1 MSTDQLAVAQPTKKP
16 ITFGSKGVELA
27 TFEDAFR
34 FSSCVALSGFAP
46 KGMEKPEAIL
56 VAVQLGLEIGLTPMA
71 AMQNIG
77 VINGRPGIYGDAALA
92 LVRASGLLE
101 SYQQSYRGDGE
112 KLTAVVTVKRKGDPV
127 EITSEFGVADA
138 RAAGLWGKAGPWTAY
153 PRRMLLFR
161 ARGFALRD
169 AFGDVLKGLRT
180 TEELADMLPEK
191 NVAPIRDAKV
201 PVAHGCVPFDFGQ
214 PAGASAEAAE
224 NVPAT
229 AEQIAAESQAQD
241 AQGNAVD
248 AQATEPALAPA
259 DDTLSPSEKLVK
271 IAAQADIEFGAVE
284 SWAKARK
291 LNASKDSD
299 ATKII
304 NAWPTVRASL
314 KAGGAQ

>member
-34 FSSCVALSGFAP
+34 FSNCVALSGFAP

-101 SYQQSYRGDGE
+101 SYQQSYRGDGD

-138 RAAGLWGKAGPWTAY
+138 KAANLWGKAGPWSAY

-180 TEELADMLPEK
+180 TEELADMPTEK
-191 NVAPIRDAKV
+191 NVTPIREAKV
-201 PVAHGCVPFDFGQ
+201 PVASGDVPFDFGQ
-214 PAGASAEAAE
+214 PESAEPQGQSASPAGADKESA
-224 NVPAT
+224 
-229 AEQIAAESQAQD
+229 
-241 AQGNAVD
+241 
-248 AQATEPALAPA
+248 APA
-259 DDTLSPSEKLVK
+259 PASDTLSPSEKLVQL
-271 IAAQADIEFGAVE
+271 AAQAGVPFEAVE
-284 SWAKARK
+284 AWAKARH

-299 ATKII
+299 AAKIV
-304 NAWPTVRASL
+304 NAWPTVSAAL
-314 KAGGAQ
+314 KAQQGGAK

>member
-1 MSTDQLAVAQPTKKP
+1 MSSEALAVAQPLKRP
-16 ITFGSKGVELA
+16 IAFGSKGVELA

-34 FSSCVALSGFAP
+34 FSNCVALSGFAP

-101 SYQQSYRGDGE
+101 SYQQSYRGDGD

-138 RAAGLWGKAGPWTAY
+138 KAANLWGKAGPWSAY

-161 ARGFALRD
+161 ARGYALRD

-180 TEELADMLPEK
+180 TEELADIPPEK
-191 NVAPIRDAKV
+191 NVTPIREAKV
-201 PVAHGCVPFDFGQ
+201 PAATDDVPLNFGVLPPAPAGSASQEPQQSEPAPSSEPEQQ
-214 PAGASAEAAE
+214 PAQ
-224 NVPAT
+224 PAK
-229 AEQIAAESQAQD
+229 QAD
-241 AQGNAVD
+241 
-248 AQATEPALAPA
+248 APA
-259 DDTLSPSEKLVK
+259 ADAALSPSEKLVQL
-271 IAAQADIEFGAVE
+271 AAQAGVPFEAVE
-284 SWAKARK
+284 AWAKARH

-299 ATKII
+299 AAKIC
-304 NAWPTVRASL
+304 NAWPTVSASL
-314 KAGGAQ
+314 KAQQGGAK

>member
-1 MSTDQLAVAQPTKKP
+1 MSSEALAVAQPLKKP
-16 ITFGSKGVELA
+16 IAFGSKGVELA

-34 FSSCVALSGFAP
+34 FSNCVALSGFAP

-101 SYQQSYRGDGE
+101 SYQQSYRGDGD

-138 RAAGLWGKAGPWTAY
+138 KAANLWGKAGPWSAY

-161 ARGFALRD
+161 ARGYALRD

-180 TEELADMLPEK
+180 TEELADIPPEK
-191 NVAPIRDAKV
+191 NVTPIREAKV
-201 PVAHGCVPFDFGQ
+201 PAATDDVPLNFGVL
-214 PAGASAEAAE
+214 P
-224 NVPAT
+224 P
-229 AEQIAAESQAQD
+229 
-241 AQGNAVD
+241 
-248 AQATEPALAPA
+248 APA
-259 DDTLSPSEKLVK
+259 DSATQEPKQSEPAPRSEPEQQPAQPAKQADAPAADAALSPSEKLVQL
-271 IAAQADIEFGAVE
+271 AAQAGVPFEAVE
-284 SWAKARK
+284 AWAKARH

-299 ATKII
+299 AAKIC
-304 NAWPTVRASL
+304 NAWPTVSASL
-314 KAGGAQ
+314 KAQQGGAK

>member
-1 MSTDQLAVAQPTKKP
+1 MSSEALAVAQPLKKP
-16 ITFGSKGVELA
+16 IAFGSKGVELA

-34 FSSCVALSGFAP
+34 FSNCVALSGFAP

-101 SYQQSYRGDGE
+101 SYQQSYRGDGD

-138 RAAGLWGKAGPWTAY
+138 KAANLWGKAGPWSAY

-161 ARGFALRD
+161 ARGYALRD

-180 TEELADMLPEK
+180 TEELADIPPEK
-191 NVAPIRDAKV
+191 NVTPIREAKV
-201 PVAHGCVPFDFGQ
+201 PAATDDVPLNFGVLPPAPAGSASQEPQQSEPAPSSEPEQQ
-214 PAGASAEAAE
+214 PAQ
-224 NVPAT
+224 PAK
-229 AEQIAAESQAQD
+229 QAD
-241 AQGNAVD
+241 
-248 AQATEPALAPA
+248 APA
-259 DDTLSPSEKLVK
+259 ADAALSPSEKLVQL
-271 IAAQADIEFGAVE
+271 AAQAGVPFEAVE
-284 SWAKARK
+284 AWAKARH

-299 ATKII
+299 AAKIC
-304 NAWPTVRASL
+304 NAWPTVSASL
-314 KAGGAQ
+314 KAQQGGAK

>member
-1 MSTDQLAVAQPTKKP
+1 MSTEQLAVAQPKKKP

-34 FSSCVALSGFAP
+34 FSNCVALSGFAP

-101 SYQQSYRGDGE
+101 SYQQSYRGDGD

-138 RAAGLWGKAGPWTAY
+138 KAANLWGKAGPWSAY

-180 TEELADMLPEK
+180 TEELADMPPEK
-191 NVAPIRDAKV
+191 NVTPIREAKV
-201 PVAHGCVPFDFGQ
+201 PVASGDVPFDFGALPPATVDSESHVPQQSEPAPSSEHEQKPEQ
-214 PAGASAEAAE
+214 PAK
-224 NVPAT
+224 
-229 AEQIAAESQAQD
+229 QA
-241 AQGNAVD
+241 N
-248 AQATEPALAPA
+248 APA
-259 DDTLSPSEKLVK
+259 SDALSPAEKLVQL
-271 IAAQADIEFGAVE
+271 AAQAGVEFEAVE
-284 SWAKARK
+284 AWAKARH

-299 ATKII
+299 AAKII
-304 NAWPTVRASL
+304 RAWSTVEQAL
-314 KAGGAQ
+314 KLQGGAK

>member
-1 MSTDQLAVAQPTKKP
+1 MSTDRLAVAQPTKKP

-34 FSSCVALSGFAP
+34 FSNCVALSGFAP

-191 NVAPIRDAKV
+191 NVTPIRDAKV
-201 PVAHGCVPFDFGQ
+201 PVAHGGVPFDFGQ
-214 PAGASAEAAE
+214 PAASISEAASTE
-224 NVPAT
+224 QATTT
-229 AEQIAAESQAQD
+229 AEPQTQSQVAESGDAQAQD
-241 AQGNAVD
+241 AA
-248 AQATEPALAPA
+248 AATAE
-259 DDTLSPSEKLVK
+259 DTLSPAEKLVQL
-271 IAAQADIEFGAVE
+271 AAQAGVPFEAVE
-284 SWAKARK
+284 SWAKTRK

-299 ATKII
+299 AQKII
-304 NAWPTVRASL
+304 NAWKTVSAAL
-314 KAGGAQ
+314 TAQQGGAK

>member
-1 MSTDQLAVAQPTKKP
+1 MSSEALAVAQPLKKP
-16 ITFGSKGVELA
+16 IAFGSKGVELA

-34 FSSCVALSGFAP
+34 FSNCVALSGFAP

-101 SYQQSYRGDGE
+101 SYQQSYRGDGD

-138 RAAGLWGKAGPWTAY
+138 KAANLWGKAGPWSAY

-161 ARGFALRD
+161 ARGYALRD

-180 TEELADMLPEK
+180 TEELADIPPEK
-191 NVAPIRDAKV
+191 NVTPIREAKV
-201 PVAHGCVPFDFGQ
+201 PAATDDVPLNFGVLPPAPAGSASQEPQQSEPAPRSEPEQQ
-214 PAGASAEAAE
+214 PAQ
-224 NVPAT
+224 PAK
-229 AEQIAAESQAQD
+229 QAD
-241 AQGNAVD
+241 
-248 AQATEPALAPA
+248 APA
-259 DDTLSPSEKLVK
+259 ADAALSPSEKLVQL
-271 IAAQADIEFGAVE
+271 AAQAGVPFEAVE
-284 SWAKARK
+284 AWAKARH

-299 ATKII
+299 AAKIC
-304 NAWPTVRASL
+304 NAWPTVSASL
-314 KAGGAQ
+314 KAQQGGAK

>member
-1 MSTDQLAVAQPTKKP
+1 VSTEQLAVAQPKKKP

-34 FSSCVALSGFAP
+34 FSNCVALSGFAP

-71 AMQNIG
+71 ALQNIG

-127 EITSEFGVADA
+127 EIISEFGVADA
-138 RAAGLWGKAGPWTAY
+138 KAANLWGKAGPWSAY

-180 TEELADMLPEK
+180 TEELADIPPEK
-191 NVAPIRDAKV
+191 NVTPIREAKV
-201 PVAHGCVPFDFGQ
+201 PVASGDVPFDFGQ
-214 PAGASAEAAE
+214 PEAAL
-224 NVPAT
+224 PT
-229 AEQIAAESQAQD
+229 AEQQSAEPQGQAASPAGADKESA
-241 AQGNAVD
+241 
-248 AQATEPALAPA
+248 APA
-259 DDTLSPSEKLVK
+259 PASDALSPAEKLVQL
-271 IAAQADIEFGAVE
+271 AANAGVDFEAVE
-284 SWAKARK
+284 SWAKTRK

-299 ATKII
+299 AQKII
-304 NAWPTVRASL
+304 NAWPTVSSVLMAPQ
-314 KAGGAQ
+314 GGAK

>member
-1 MSTDQLAVAQPTKKP
+1 MSTEQLAVARPTKKP

-34 FSSCVALSGFAP
+34 FSNCVALSGFAP

-138 RAAGLWGKAGPWTAY
+138 KAANLWGKAGPWSAY

-180 TEELADMLPEK
+180 TEELADMPPEK
-191 NVAPIRDAKV
+191 NVTPIREAKV
-201 PVAHGCVPFDFGQ
+201 SVASGDVPFDFGHPEAALPTADQ
-214 PAGASAEAAE
+214 QSAEPQGQSASPAGADK
-224 NVPAT
+224 
-229 AEQIAAESQAQD
+229 ESD
-241 AQGNAVD
+241 
-248 AQATEPALAPA
+248 APA
-259 DDTLSPSEKLVK
+259 PASDALSPAEKLVQL
-271 IAAQADIEFGAVE
+271 AAQSGVEFEAVE
-284 SWAKARK
+284 VWAKARH

-299 ATKII
+299 AAKII
-304 NAWPTVRASL
+304 RAWSTVEQTMKL
-314 KAGGAQ
+314 QGGAK

>member
-1 MSTDQLAVAQPTKKP
+1 MSSEALAVAQPLKKP
-16 ITFGSKGVELA
+16 IAFGSKGVELA

-34 FSSCVALSGFAP
+34 FSNCVALSGFAP

-101 SYQQSYRGDGE
+101 SYQQSYRGDGD

-138 RAAGLWGKAGPWTAY
+138 KAANLWGKAGPWSAY

-161 ARGFALRD
+161 ARGYALRD

-180 TEELADMLPEK
+180 TEELADIPPEK
-191 NVAPIRDAKV
+191 NVTPIREAKV
-201 PVAHGCVPFDFGQ
+201 PAATDDVPLNFGVLPPAPAGSASQEPQQSEPAPRSEPEQQ
-214 PAGASAEAAE
+214 PAQ
-224 NVPAT
+224 PAK
-229 AEQIAAESQAQD
+229 QAD
-241 AQGNAVD
+241 
-248 AQATEPALAPA
+248 APA
-259 DDTLSPSEKLVK
+259 ADAASPSEKLVQL
-271 IAAQADIEFGAVE
+271 AAQAGVEFEAVE
-284 SWAKARK
+284 AWAKARH

-299 ATKII
+299 AAKIT
-304 NAWPTVRASL
+304 NAWPTVSTAL
-314 KAGGAQ
+314 KSQQGGAK